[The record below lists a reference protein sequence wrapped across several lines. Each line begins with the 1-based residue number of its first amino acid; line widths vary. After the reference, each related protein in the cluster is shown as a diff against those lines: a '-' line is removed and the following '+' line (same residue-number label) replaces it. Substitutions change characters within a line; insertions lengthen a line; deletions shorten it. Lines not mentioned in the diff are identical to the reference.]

1 MMLVFAIAM
10 PRQRKKSRALNN
22 HDPAHAASN
31 AATQT
36 EIEKVLAKSWK
47 ATTAA
52 APPLTPAAARQIVTR
67 HAAAGSSDGQQQQ
80 EQQQVPWQLGN
91 YYTKKLSR
99 NTDAL
104 GNIVQ
109 GPDTT
114 LDLLSNDR
122 KLQLAVQVV
131 AQEAGVPQAQL
142 LERVQALLNV
152 LPDMDARLQAMKP
165 ADVMSGVC
173 WQACLVQAGQAGAV
187 RR

>member
-1 MMLVFAIAM
+1 MRHFLAWQTSTALAIA
-10 PRQRKKSRALNN
+10 
-22 HDPAHAASN
+22 
-31 AATQT
+31 
-36 EIEKVLAKSWK
+36 

-109 GPDTT
+109 VNMST
-114 LDLLSNDR
+114 R
-122 KLQLAVQVV
+122 
-131 AQEAGVPQAQL
+131 
-142 LERVQALLNV
+142 ERY
-152 LPDMDARLQAMKP
+152 
-165 ADVMSGVC
+165 VC
-173 WQACLVQAGQAGAV
+173 MCCG
-187 RR
+187 